1 MRESH
6 QSFCS
11 TKTFYHLIHSG
22 SVQKMLAALFKFGI
36 HRKVHG
42 QFFLSTK
49 ARWQKIEMVLV
60 KISEEQL

>member
-1 MRESH
+1 MQESH

-42 QFFLSTK
+42 QFFFEYQGK
-49 ARWQKIEMVLV
+49 MAKN
-60 KISEEQL
+60 